1 MGHERIGFLPKT
13 QTWNKIVTQLT
24 QFDNNHDIVSQI
36 AEQTLEN
43 IRTLYKKMYDD
54 DSVYKAIKFLTVLSI
69 SANHNDQISFL
80 RTNEININEI
90 SLYSLAYCIKEYV
103 KTEKG
108 SLETNKIANDAIL
121 EAIAKYEHN
130 NRNFQNELF
139 NSNTESLWSKIGN
152 GSNFCELARL
162 FFASFTDRHLRYYL
176 EREAA
181 HSIDNFQKFDNF
193 KKTLHEQITQHSFE
207 TAKIMQSFAAGWFN
221 RYAVSG
227 VPTKEEISGFLKLS
241 FEKMREEFRREAK
254 KNQ

>member
-24 QFDNNHDIVSQI
+24 NFDNNKDIVSQI

-43 IRTLYKKMYDD
+43 IRTLYKTMHDN
-54 DSVYKAIKFLTVLSI
+54 DSVFKAINFLTILSI
-69 SANHNDQISFL
+69 SANHEDQVSFL
-80 RTNEININEI
+80 NANGINISEI
-90 SLYSLAYCIKEYV
+90 SKFSIAYCIKEYV
-103 KTEKG
+103 NTEQG
-108 SLETNKIANDAIL
+108 SLETNKIASDAIL
-121 EAIAKYEHN
+121 EAIAKYEHD
-130 NRNFQNELF
+130 NRNLQNDLF
-139 NSNTESLWSKIGN
+139 NTKTENLWNKIGN

-193 KKTLHEQITQHSFE
+193 KKTLYEQITQHSFE

-221 RYAVSG
+221 KYAVSG
-227 VPTKEEISGFLKLS
+227 MPTKDEINGFLKLS

-254 KNQ
+254 KDL